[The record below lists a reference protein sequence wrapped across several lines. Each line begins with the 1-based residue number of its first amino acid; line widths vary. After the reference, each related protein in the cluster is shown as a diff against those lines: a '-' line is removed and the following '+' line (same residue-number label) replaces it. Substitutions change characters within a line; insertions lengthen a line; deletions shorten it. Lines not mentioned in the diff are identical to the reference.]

1 MARSAKKQKYV
12 DENQIDMA
20 LETKRDFNPY
30 WRSSLFSDVY
40 LKNDVPRK
48 YKNFWDHD
56 EISDETSGY
65 RAFYEGFLNLCHE
78 LDHES
83 FDNWKEADT
92 VKNWILPIMTLLGWE
107 NNSEGRQNSCM
118 DNESFTVLV
127 NGKKQ
132 TYRPDLVYFDKPTH
146 KTYTQKEKEFEKK
159 LNEVRDPR
167 TGAKI
172 VVEAKYWNRL
182 AQSSNDKKRI
192 TSDEDS
198 ASGLGA
204 ELQTLKYMDIFNHDF
219 GILSDGKT
227 WRLFHKELSQGMD
240 RRSYDFD
247 LGRLRE
253 LALDN
258 LNAESEAK
266 YSSYAKYFY
275 YFFAKQSLVKEDTS
289 SNVPFVYEVFD
300 YSKKYA
306 HSIEEDLKKRFIV
319 TMGVACNALKNSCDD
334 QGEEADLEMIRN
346 VAESHLFQILFVKSC
361 EVRHI
366 LPIKSGNY
374 IKVSLHEVI
383 ESLDVM
389 RFDPDKDWDDYL
401 VEFMYGQTF
410 GGKDFSYDGYE
421 IFNRFINLYEVIHD
435 GTSKKYDYGFEIE
448 GFKESIFSKNEWKF
462 AKKHKINN
470 RDMIQILFMLNFIE
484 ANFSGRKYQQI
495 PYSYFTPRQLGSIYE
510 SFLEYRLEQADCDM
524 VFQKGK
530 WSKANLKSD
539 KVKSLK
545 LVDSHIVKEDELFFS
560 PDNKDRK
567 MTGSYYTPDYIVK
580 YIVQSTLG
588 PLVENRTS
596 KEILDLKVCD
606 PAMGSGH
613 FLAGALD
620 FLVEEYRKKWSEE
633 NLDDLS
639 EPLEVTSRRVLD
651 ACLYGVDINSRAVK
665 LANMTLWLVS
675 AFSGKKLERLSDQ
688 LKCGNSVID
697 DKNFTSNSFNWQK
710 QFPNVFMEDGFDAII
725 GNPPYGANID
735 KFINYFKEKFQ
746 DSIGKYVEIYKIF
759 LVTSIGLLRS
769 GGKLGMI
776 TPNTFIAQP
785 RYSDIRKFL
794 LQFNIEQVINLGDN
808 VFSEAVVPT
817 AIVCLSNDTFGNK
830 FNFIDAQV
838 DNKFIGDIREGIL
851 EEINFEDILSTKDF
865 SFKPKYV
872 LKSNEL
878 FLEDVFVLKDGGIQH
893 HRSGI
898 GLKNKGGNNLRD
910 RIYSNDSKKFKN
922 VKKVW
927 YGKLLKPYS
936 LEEDTDE
943 FFNLDFKKCL
953 KSNESVSFSKEAF
966 SIAEKI
972 LWRQTA
978 SHLVATIDTTGAW
991 FRNTIQCGWIRDEY
1005 KSKLELKYILA
1016 LFNSNYFKYLYG
1028 KIVSESSGKVF
1039 PQVKLTYL
1047 RQLPIKMIPK
1057 NEQKVFVK
1065 LVDKLLNG
1073 RADIIDDDVL
1083 NEINNL
1089 VCKLYNIEDESFLK
1103 NIAA

>member
-65 RAFYEGFLNLCHE
+65 RSFYEGFLNLCHE

-83 FDNWKEADT
+83 FDSWKEADT

-127 NGKKQ
+127 NGRKQ

-219 GILSDGKT
+219 GILTDGKT

-253 LALDN
+253 IALDN
-258 LNAESEAK
+258 LNVESEAK

-275 YFFAKQSLVKEDTS
+275 YFFANQSLVKEETS
-289 SNVPFVYEVFD
+289 SKVPFVYEVFE

-334 QGEEADLEMIRN
+334 QGEDADLEMIRN

-361 EVRHI
+361 EVKHI

-401 VEFMYGQTF
+401 VECMYGQTF

-470 RDMIQILFMLNFIE
+470 RDMLKILFMLNFIE
-484 ANFSGRKYQQI
+484 ANISGRKYQQI

-510 SFLEYRLEQADCDM
+510 SFLEFKLKEAQTDLI
-524 VFQKGK
+524 FNKNEWKEG
-530 WSKANLKSD
+530 NLNSR
-539 KVKSLK
+539 KVIEMNLPK
-545 LVDSHIVKEDELFFS
+545 DFIVKKGDLFFDT
-560 PDNKDRK
+560 DNDDRK
-567 MTGSYYTPDYIVK
+567 LTGSYYTPDHVVNYI
-580 YIVQSTLG
+580 IESSIS
-588 PLVENRTS
+588 PLLANIKTS
-596 KEILDLKVCD
+596 KRLLELKICD
-606 PAMGSGH
+606 PSMGSGH
-613 FLAGALD
+613 FLSGVLD
-620 FLVEEYRKKWSEE
+620 YLTKLYREMLTSEL
-633 NLDDLS
+633 LDDIDESFTQSARLI
-639 EPLEVTSRRVLD
+639 LD
-651 ACLYGVDINSRAVK
+651 SCIFGVDLNPRAVK
-665 LANMTLWLVS
+665 LAKMSLWLS
-675 AFSGKKLERLSDQ
+675 TAEPSRKLENLDDQ
-688 LKCGNSVID
+688 LKIGNSLTTFQW
-697 DKNFTSNSFNWQK
+697 KK
-710 QFPNVFMEDGFDAII
+710 EYKAILT
-725 GNPPYGANID
+725 
-735 KFINYFKEKFQ
+735 FLQ
-746 DSIGKYVEIYKIF
+746 EIKSYLMKTKIF
-759 LVTSIGLLRS
+759 LNLHIS
-769 GGKLGMI
+769 GPHI
-776 TPNTFIAQP
+776 NQTH
-785 RYSDIRKFL
+785 IRFL
-794 LQFNIEQVINLGDN
+794 
-808 VFSEAVVPT
+808 
-817 AIVCLSNDTFGNK
+817 
-830 FNFIDAQV
+830 
-838 DNKFIGDIREGIL
+838 
-851 EEINFEDILSTKDF
+851 
-865 SFKPKYV
+865 
-872 LKSNEL
+872 
-878 FLEDVFVLKDGGIQH
+878 
-893 HRSGI
+893 
-898 GLKNKGGNNLRD
+898 
-910 RIYSNDSKKFKN
+910 
-922 VKKVW
+922 
-927 YGKLLKPYS
+927 
-936 LEEDTDE
+936 
-943 FFNLDFKKCL
+943 
-953 KSNESVSFSKEAF
+953 
-966 SIAEKI
+966 
-972 LWRQTA
+972 
-978 SHLVATIDTTGAW
+978 
-991 FRNTIQCGWIRDEY
+991 
-1005 KSKLELKYILA
+1005 
-1016 LFNSNYFKYLYG
+1016 
-1028 KIVSESSGKVF
+1028 
-1039 PQVKLTYL
+1039 
-1047 RQLPIKMIPK
+1047 
-1057 NEQKVFVK
+1057 
-1065 LVDKLLNG
+1065 
-1073 RADIIDDDVL
+1073 
-1083 NEINNL
+1083 
-1089 VCKLYNIEDESFLK
+1089 
-1103 NIAA
+1103 